1 MPLYSKE
8 LLTCNAVL
16 SAGNPTNYGY
26 HHGPVPNPNPTWIPD
41 SHAAA
46 KQENKKSMPAITA
59 EENARAPTPGSSI
72 SSVNG
77 NICWVQVNA
86 DSPLMCGKV
95 INSQPALRR
104 HMRTAHPGATSNRS
118 AETSNITADEK
129 TIGLHALI
137 KYVLLGKWRDAD
149 FIHEPYAGSMLIE
162 GIATSCEEVARADN
176 EFRNSYGSQFHRRR
190 PAPLSTPSRKRATGN
205 IPPPQDDD
213 DGSDGPASTPSKR
226 GRSTSRSERASRR
239 AADKETPTKPERG
252 RARGR
257 GRGRP
262 RGTGGRSAKSTVVIS
277 SSEDEFS
284 EALNM

>member
-1 MPLYSKE
+1 MPLYLKE
-8 LLTCNAVL
+8 LFTCNAVL

-26 HHGPVPNPNPTWIPD
+26 YYGPVPNPNLMWIPD

-59 EENARAPTPGSSI
+59 EENTRAPTPGSSI
-72 SSVNG
+72 LSVNG

-137 KYVLLGKWRDAD
+137 KYVLLGKWQDAD
-149 FIHEPYAGSMLIE
+149 FIYKPYAGSMLIE

-176 EFRNSYGSQFHRRR
+176 EFRNSYGS
-190 PAPLSTPSRKRATGN
+190 
-205 IPPPQDDD
+205 
-213 DGSDGPASTPSKR
+213 
-226 GRSTSRSERASRR
+226 
-239 AADKETPTKPERG
+239 
-252 RARGR
+252 
-257 GRGRP
+257 
-262 RGTGGRSAKSTVVIS
+262 
-277 SSEDEFS
+277 
-284 EALNM
+284 

>member
-86 DSPLMCGKV
+86 DSPLICGKV

-129 TIGLHALI
+129 TIGLYALI

-162 GIATSCEEVARADN
+162 GIATSCEEVARANN
-176 EFRNSYGSQFHRRR
+176 EFRNSYRSQFHRRH

-205 IPPPQDDD
+205 IPPPQDDN

-226 GRSTSRSERASRR
+226 GRSTSRSKRASRH
-239 AADKETPTKPERG
+239 AADKETPTKPEHDH
-252 RARGR
+252 AHGR
-257 GRGRP
+257 GHRHP
-262 RGTGGRSAKSTVVIS
+262 RGTGGRSAKSTVIIS

>member
-95 INSQPALRR
+95 INSQPAVSPMRVL
-104 HMRTAHPGATSNRS
+104 HMHNMLTVEVTTPYEDRTPGGD

-176 EFRNSYGSQFHRRR
+176 EFRNSYGSQFHRRV
-190 PAPLSTPSRKRATGN
+190 S
-205 IPPPQDDD
+205 
-213 DGSDGPASTPSKR
+213 
-226 GRSTSRSERASRR
+226 
-239 AADKETPTKPERG
+239 
-252 RARGR
+252 
-257 GRGRP
+257 
-262 RGTGGRSAKSTVVIS
+262 SAYANV
-277 SSEDEFS
+277 
-284 EALNM
+284 